1 MFLSFDGLDGTG
13 KTTQIERLVTAL
25 RAEGRIVTTCRD
37 PGSTELGNAV
47 RQIVLHGKAGAV
59 SSRAEM
65 LLYMAARAQLVAE
78 VIRPALERGEIVVSD
93 RFLLA
98 NVVYQGHAGGL
109 PVDEL
114 WEVGRLATGG
124 LMPDVTIVLDL
135 DPQAALR
142 RLNRPLDTLEQR
154 SIEYRQAVRMG
165 FLAEAKRQP
174 DRIQVLSADGTIEEV
189 GERISQVVSSWL
201 KNKS

>member
-1 MFLSFDGLDGTG
+1 VFLSFDGLDGTG

-25 RAEGRIVTTCRD
+25 RAQGRSVTTCRD

-78 VIRPALERGEIVVSD
+78 VIRPALDRGEIVISD

-109 PVDEL
+109 PVDDL
-114 WEVGRLATGG
+114 WDVGRLATGG
-124 LMPDVTIVLDL
+124 LLPDVTIVLDL

-154 SIEYRQAVRMG
+154 SIEYRQAVRAG

-174 DRIQVLSADGTIEEV
+174 DRIQVLSAEGTIEEV
-189 GERISQVVSSWL
+189 GQRIGQVVSSWL
-201 KNKS
+201 ENQS